1 MKHRPEPDIIRL
13 SNISENRFLTGQ
25 TEFGVENESSPQKTF
40 SSLLFSSLLF
50 SSLLFSSL
58 LFSSAARA
66 AGEGSGRGPYVQA
79 DLAYAYEHIT
89 HDYPEPAGAKKGKI
103 STVSDYFRNIRTHS
117 IHPRV
122 SVGYDFGGWRIAA
135 DYARYRKWNDSKY
148 SVSIKELKEN
158 KGENINVAQ
167 YLKTENQENGSF
179 HAVSSLGLSAVYD
192 FKLNDKFKPYI
203 GARVAYGHIRHQHRS
218 VEQETTIV
226 TTYLQSGKPSPI
238 IRGPT
243 PKPAHQESNSIRRVG
258 LGVIAGVG
266 FDITPNLTLDAGYR
280 YHNWGRLENTRFK
293 THEASLGV
301 RYRF

>member
-1 MKHRPEPDIIRL
+1 
-13 SNISENRFLTGQ
+13 GA
-25 TEFGVENESSPQKTF
+25 ENESSPQKTF

-58 LFSSAARA
+58 LFSSAAQA
-66 AGEGSGRGPYVQA
+66 ASEGNGRGPYVQA

-89 HDYPEPAGAKKGKI
+89 RDYPKPTDPSKGKI

-122 SVGYDFGGWRIAA
+122 SVGYDFGGWRVAA
-135 DYARYRKWNDSKY
+135 DYARYRKWNNNKY
-148 SVSIKELKEN
+148 SV
-158 KGENINVAQ
+158 NIEKVQEVGKNRRDR
-167 YLKTENQENGSF
+167 KTENQENGSF

-192 FKLNDKFKPYI
+192 FRPNDKFKPYI
-203 GARVAYGHIRHQHRS
+203 GVRVAYGHVRHGIDSTKKITGTLTAYPNDADAAATVYPDGHPQKN
-218 VEQETTIV
+218 
-226 TTYLQSGKPSPI
+226 TYQK
-238 IRGPT
+238 
-243 PKPAHQESNSIRRVG
+243 SNSSRR
-258 LGVIAGVG
+258 LGFGAMAGVG
-266 FDITPNLTLDAGYR
+266 IDVAPGLTLDAGYR

>member
-1 MKHRPEPDIIRL
+1 M
-13 SNISENRFLTGQ
+13 
-25 TEFGVENESSPQKTF
+25 
-40 SSLLFSSLLF
+40 
-50 SSLLFSSL
+50 
-58 LFSSAARA
+58 
-66 AGEGSGRGPYVQA
+66 QA

-89 HDYPEPAGAKKGKI
+89 HDYPEATGANQGKKI

-135 DYARYRKWNDSKY
+135 DYARYRKWNDNKY
-148 SVSIKELKEN
+148 SVDIKELEN
-158 KGENINVAQ
+158 KNKNKRE
-167 YLKTENQENGSF
+167 LKTENQENGSF

-203 GARVAYGHIRHQHRS
+203 GARVAYGHVRHS
-218 VEQETTIV
+218 IDSTKKTAKIL
-226 TTYLQSGKPSPI
+226 TSSYGNGKP
-238 IRGPT
+238 T
-243 PKPAHQESNSIRRVG
+243 VYTEENTQNAHRESNSSRRVG

-266 FDITPNLTLDAGYR
+266 FDITPKLTLDAGYR

-293 THEASLGV
+293 THEASLGM

>member
-1 MKHRPEPDIIRL
+1 MELICIRPTK
-13 SNISENRFLTGQ
+13 N
-25 TEFGVENESSPQKTF
+25 
-40 SSLLFSSLLF
+40 F

-66 AGEGSGRGPYVQA
+66 AGEDHGRGPYVQA
-79 DLAYAYEHIT
+79 DLAYAAERIT
-89 HDYPEPAGAKKGKI
+89 HDYPEPTGTKKGTI

-135 DYARYRKWNDSKY
+135 DYARYRKWNDNKY
-148 SVSIKELKEN
+148 SVNTKLVKIGGNEKLRNE
-158 KGENINVAQ
+158 Q
-167 YLKTENQENGSF
+167 TLKTEHQENGTF

-192 FKLNDKFKPYI
+192 FDTGSRFKPYI
-203 GARVAYGHIRHQHRS
+203 GMRVAYGHVRHQVRS
-218 VEQETTIV
+218 VQQETIAV
-226 TTYLQSGKPSPI
+226 TTYSKEQGSAPSVTTSG
-238 IRGPT
+238 RT
-243 PKPAHQESNSIRRVG
+243 PKPAYHKSRSISS
-258 LGVIAGVG
+258 LGFGAVAGVG
-266 FDITPNLTLDAGYR
+266 IDITPNLTLDAGYR

>member
-1 MKHRPEPDIIRL
+1 MQPAK
-13 SNISENRFLTGQ
+13 N
-25 TEFGVENESSPQKTF
+25 
-40 SSLLFSSLLF
+40 LLF

-58 LFSSAARA
+58 LFSSAAQA
-66 AGEGSGRGPYVQA
+66 ASEDGGRGPYVQA
-79 DLAYAYEHIT
+79 DLAYAAERIT
-89 HDYPEPAGAKKGKI
+89 HDYPEPTGAKKGTTI

-135 DYARYRKWNDSKY
+135 DYARYRKWNNSKY
-148 SVSIKELKEN
+148 SVSIKELKNNN
-158 KGENINVAQ
+158 KKKKK
-167 YLKTENQENGSF
+167 KTENQENGSF

-203 GARVAYGHIRHQHRS
+203 GARVAYGHVRHS
-218 VEQETTIV
+218 ISTKKTTEFL
-226 TTYLQSGKPSPI
+226 TTAGSP
-238 IRGPT
+238 GVVPGSYKVSTT
-243 PKPAHQESNSIRRVG
+243 PGAHQESNSIRRVG

>member
-1 MKHRPEPDIIRL
+1 MRPTK
-13 SNISENRFLTGQ
+13 NF
-25 TEFGVENESSPQKTF
+25 SSLLFSSLLFSSLLF

-66 AGEGSGRGPYVQA
+66 AGEDHGRGPYVQA

-89 HDYPEPAGAKKGKI
+89 RDYPDAAGLEKGKKI

-135 DYARYRKWNDSKY
+135 DYARYRKWNNSKY
-148 SVSIKELKEN
+148 SVNTKLVQTGGDKRLRNEKT
-158 KGENINVAQ
+158 
-167 YLKTENQENGSF
+167 LKTEHQENGTF
-179 HAVSSLGLSAVYD
+179 HAASSLGLSTIYD
-192 FKLNDKFKPYI
+192 FDTGSRFKPYI
-203 GARVAYGHIRHQHRS
+203 GMRVAYGHVRHGIDSTKKITGTLTAYPNDADAAATVYPDGHPQKN
-218 VEQETTIV
+218 
-226 TTYLQSGKPSPI
+226 TYQK
-238 IRGPT
+238 
-243 PKPAHQESNSIRRVG
+243 SNSSRR
-258 LGVIAGVG
+258 LGFGAMAGVG
-266 FDITPNLTLDAGYR
+266 IDVAPGLTLDAGYR

>member
-1 MKHRPEPDIIRL
+1 MNPARKKP
-13 SNISENRFLTGQ
+13 
-25 TEFGVENESSPQKTF
+25 
-40 SSLLFSSLLF
+40 SLLFSSLLF
-50 SSLLFSSL
+50 SSLLFP
-58 LFSSAARA
+58 SAAQA
-66 AGEGSGRGPYVQA
+66 ASEDGGRGPYVQA
-79 DLAYAYEHIT
+79 DLAYAAERIT
-89 HDYPEPAGAKKGKI
+89 HDYPEPTAPGKNKI

-135 DYARYRKWNDSKY
+135 DYARYRKWNNSKY
-148 SVSIKELKEN
+148 SVSIKELKNNN
-158 KGENINVAQ
+158 KK
-167 YLKTENQENGSF
+167 KTENQENGTF

-203 GARVAYGHIRHQHRS
+203 GARVAYGHVRHSIDSTKKITAGAGGAGSPVR
-218 VEQETTIV
+218 
-226 TTYLQSGKPSPI
+226 PSYKS
-238 IRGPT
+238 T
-243 PKPAHQESNSIRRVG
+243 QDAHHQSNSIRRVG

-266 FDITPNLTLDAGYR
+266 FDITPKLTLDTGYR